1 MSRSSPL
8 SLRTMSP
15 RVCARPTRWP
25 RSPPS
30 RAPMATPS
38 TSALPLPSTVREH
51 ASLLFYT
58 LVPPPPAAEDE
69 KFYQIQLSLSEDY
82 C

>member
-8 SLRTMSP
+8 SLRTTSP

-25 RSPPS
+25 RSLPS

-58 LVPPPPAAEDE
+58 LVPPAVEDE